1 LGNGRGLP
9 EPGTAKAKDCQGQG
23 PRGRRPGLGSLAKA
37 AHIATVGFMSIFE
50 IIMLVC
56 FGAAWPFSIYRS
68 YRSRATGGKSVFFL
82 IVILVGYVA
91 GIANKLFYRFDNV
104 VYLYV
109 LNFAMVSVDT
119 ALWFRNRKLEKK
131 A

>member
-1 LGNGRGLP
+1 VL
-9 EPGTAKAKDCQGQG
+9 
-23 PRGRRPGLGSLAKA
+23 RRRLALLN
-37 AHIATVGFMSIFE
+37 I
-50 IIMLVC
+50 
-56 FGAAWPFSIYRS
+56 RS

-109 LNFAMVSVDT
+109 PNLAMVSVDN
-119 ALWFRNRKLEKK
+119 ALWFRNRNSRKK
-131 A
+131 PEPSRSGADREPLTVLLIMIINIIH

>member
-1 LGNGRGLP
+1 
-9 EPGTAKAKDCQGQG
+9 
-23 PRGRRPGLGSLAKA
+23 
-37 AHIATVGFMSIFE
+37 MSIFE

-82 IVILVGYVA
+82 LVILAGYVA

-131 A
+131 S